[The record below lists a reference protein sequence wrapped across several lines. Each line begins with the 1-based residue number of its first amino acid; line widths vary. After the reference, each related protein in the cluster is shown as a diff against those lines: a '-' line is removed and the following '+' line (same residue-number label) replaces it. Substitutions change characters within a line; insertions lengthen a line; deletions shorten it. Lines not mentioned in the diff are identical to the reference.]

1 MLALLLVILG
11 VQSAGTAA
19 QCGHG
24 ATTGARSKRIALV
37 AGWRNAFAACS
48 AAKVARLH
56 TAGAASS
63 TATAL
68 LAPPAAQRRE
78 MGLLRLRGG
87 STTHSDALDADPA
100 SSFVSNAFTR
110 SRAIVMEAQDDAGLA
125 GVNGEH
131 YSDEIINSQA
141 FGVGHTDESVD
152 GDEDVEERGY
162 EEEGGSECDGGEEES
177 QEEVSDVE
185 KRKADPML
193 VCWECG
199 GKPLFECAMCGE
211 FVRRVS
217 VSACVGCLCSHQ
229 CCHRLC
235 AATSSCLPAL
245 PAYPS
250 IHLSLCSEHKSTEIQ
265 CGTHKHTLSC
275 THAQGERAIAELNV
289 KSCNG

>member
-1 MLALLLVILG
+1 MAFVCCMLVLLLVILS

-24 ATTGARSKRIALV
+24 ASTGARSQRVALL
-37 AGWRNAFAACS
+37 AGWRNAFAAS
-48 AAKVARLH
+48 STANVARWH

-63 TATAL
+63 TATVL

-100 SSFVSNAFTR
+100 ASFVSNAFTR
-110 SRAIVMEAQDDAGLA
+110 SRALVMEAQDDAGLA
-125 GVNGEH
+125 GVNGEN

-162 EEEGGSECDGGEEES
+162 EEEGGSEWDGGEEES

-217 VSACVGCLCSHQ
+217 VCAFVLDVCVRINVVIASVW
-229 CCHRLC
+229 RLQVVC
-235 AATSSCLPAL
+235 APYR
-245 PAYPS
+245 PIHPS
-250 IHLSLCSEHKSTEIQ
+250 ICHCAVNINVLKYSVVHTNTLC
-265 CGTHKHTLSC
+265 
-275 THAQGERAIAELNV
+275 HAHMHRASALLRN
-289 KSCNG
+289 